1 MQYKIVNRRNDVSLV
16 RPNMS
21 ATEEKV
27 KRVVDVILALI
38 GLVFLSPFYILLTP
52 VLALKWRGRPFFT
65 QDRVG
70 KGGRIF
76 RILKFRTM
84 SPEVETEGAQLTM
97 EGDAR
102 LDGFSRFLRRH
113 HLDELPQLWNVLR
126 GDMSMVGYRPEQP
139 CFVARI
145 MEEDS
150 RYEWLLS
157 MRPGVTSEA
166 TLYNGYTDTME
177 KMLVRLNMDL
187 QYMETAS
194 LRRDWLIMLKTVGI
208 VFNDK
213 SSK

>member
-1 MQYKIVNRRNDVSLV
+1 MQYRIVNRKNEVGVV
-16 RPNMS
+16 RPKMS
-21 ATEEKV
+21 ATEEKM
-27 KRVVDVILALI
+27 KRFFDIVLALI
-38 GLVFLSPFYILLTP
+38 GFVLLLPVYILLTP
-52 VLALKWRGRPFFT
+52 VLAWKWRGRPFFT
-65 QDRVG
+65 QGRVG
-70 KGGRIF
+70 KGGHVF
-76 RILKFRTM
+76 HILKFRTM
-84 SPEVETEGAQLTM
+84 SPDSESENAQLTM
-97 EGDAR
+97 EGDSR

-139 CFVARI
+139 RFVERI
-145 MEEDS
+145 MKEDS

-177 KMLVRLNMDL
+177 KMLIRLNMDL

-194 LRRDWLIMLKTVGI
+194 IGRDCLIMLKTIGI

>member
-38 GLVFLSPFYILLTP
+38 GLVFFSPFYILLTP

-70 KGGRIF
+70 KGGRVF

>member
-21 ATEEKV
+21 AAEEKV
-27 KRVVDVILALI
+27 KRIVDVILALV
-38 GLVFLSPFYILLTP
+38 GLIFFSPFYILLTP
-52 VLALKWRGRPFFT
+52 ALALKWRGRPFFT

-70 KGGRIF
+70 KGGRVF

-84 SPEVETEGAQLTM
+84 SPEVETEGAPLTM

>member
-1 MQYKIVNRRNDVSLV
+1 MQYRIVNRKNEVCPA

-27 KRVVDVILALI
+27 KRLSDVILALL
-38 GLVFLSPFYILLTP
+38 GLVLLSPLYIILTP
-52 VLALKWRGRPFFT
+52 ILALKWKGRPFFT
-65 QDRVG
+65 QERVG

-76 RILKFRTM
+76 CILKYRTM
-84 SPEVETEGAQLTM
+84 SPDVETESMQLTV

-102 LDGFSRFLRRH
+102 VDGFSRFLRRH

-139 CFVARI
+139 CFVLRI
-145 MEEDS
+145 MEEDC
-150 RYEWLLS
+150 RYEWLLA

-194 LRRDWLIMLKTVGI
+194 LQRDWLIMLKTIGVL
-208 VFNDK
+208 FNDK

>member
-38 GLVFLSPFYILLTP
+38 GLVFFSPFYILLTP

-70 KGGRIF
+70 KGGHVF